1 MNTKKD
7 CVKELDIS
15 TVYLI
20 SYIPIPGVG
29 DIVVHVVGA
38 HVGNIIDVCVVGGD
52 IVGSWT
58 NTDLLA

>member
-20 SYIPIPGVG
+20 SYIPIPGV
-29 DIVVHVVGA
+29 VVHVVGA
-38 HVGNIIDVCVVGGD
+38 HVGNI
-52 IVGSWT
+52 VGSWT
-58 NTDLLA
+58 STDLLA